1 MVEGNP
7 FVRYRDRLDSYRRA
21 IEAGI
26 GDDRFVE
33 MVRELDDAVAGVDGH
48 GFEVTP
54 TSLHRDLATAAGLD
68 VDLWV
73 KDETH
78 NVAGSHKARHLFGL
92 WLHRAVDDLTGLDAG
107 DETGHEL
114 AISSCGNAALA
125 AAVVARSVGRR
136 LRVFIPEW
144 AEGAVVDR
152 LVALDAD
159 ITRCGRR
166 EGEVGDPCFL
176 RYREAVAAGA
186 TPFTVQGTE
195 APATLDGGRTIG
207 WELAEQ
213 LATAHGGPAPLDAI
227 YVQVGGGALAASV
240 AAGLADGVAA
250 GWLEAG
256 WRIVTVQPE
265 NAHPLA
271 LAWRRLTGADGPV
284 TADADELD
292 RLVERARRD
301 PGRYMQPWP
310 DEPHSVASGILDDVT
325 FDWLPIVEAMLG
337 SGGYPVLADED
348 TLIRAHRLAHDVT
361 GIDVCATGSAG
372 LAGVLSERPDPGS
385 RVAVLFTGVDRG

>member
-21 IEAGI
+21 IESGI
-26 GDDRFVE
+26 DDDRFVE
-33 MVRELDDAVAGVDGH
+33 LVRGLDDAVAAVDGH

-54 TSLHRDLATAAGLD
+54 TALQPDLAAAADLEI
-68 VDLWV
+68 DLWV

-92 WLHRAVDDLTGLDAG
+92 WLHHAVDHLIGCGTDS
-107 DETGHEL
+107 EL

-125 AAVVARSVGRR
+125 AAVVARSVERP
-136 LRVFIPEW
+136 LRVFIPPW
-144 AEGAVVDR
+144 AEGEVVDR

-159 ITRCGRR
+159 VTRCERR

-195 APATLDGGRTIG
+195 VPATLDGGRTIG
-207 WELAEQ
+207 WELGEQ
-213 LATAHGGPAPLDAI
+213 LATAHGGPARLDAI
-227 YVQVGGGALAASV
+227 YVQVGGGALATSA

-250 GWLEAG
+250 GWLEG
-256 WRIVTVQPE
+256 VPRLHSVQAR

-271 LAWRRLTGADGPV
+271 VAWRRLTGASGAV
-284 TADADELD
+284 NGDADEIG
-292 RLVERARRD
+292 RLIDQARSD
-301 PGRYMQPWP
+301 PDRYMEPWP
-310 DEPHSVASGILDDVT
+310 GEPHSVASGILDDVT
-325 FDWLPIVEAMLG
+325 YDWLTIVEAMLG
-337 SGGYPVLADED
+337 SGGWPVLADED
-348 TLIRAHRLAHDVT
+348 TLVRAHRLGHEHT

-372 LAGVLSERPDPGS
+372 FAGVLAEPPEAGS